1 MSTQKLTI
9 EQARARHALDCVR
22 AVKKDPGK
30 YGSYVKQLPA
40 SILMSGLGQAAATL
54 LAASRGKQ
62 DAHRTLYD
70 HLQAWLCTECP
81 DAPYQGQHSLIDAI
95 AKGDQDAYV
104 RAQAEALRW
113 LEWLKKF
120 AQAYLSAG
128 HTDDDTGEHAEEG

>member
-54 LAASRGKQ
+54 LAASRGKP

-70 HLQAWLCTECP
+70 HLQAWLCDVCP
-81 DAPYQGQHSLIDAI
+81 EAPYKGKRSLIDAI
-95 AKGDQDAYV
+95 VDGHQVAYV
-104 RAQAEALRW
+104 SAQAEALRW

-120 AQAYLSAG
+120 AQAMG
-128 HTDDDTGEHAEEG
+128 HMDERPSDEHPGEG